1 MESSFK
7 NLDAFV
13 MTHLSIH
20 FSLHLT
26 FVMPVSKVP
35 QLLSENEL
43 IATVIPDLKDKL

>member
-13 MTHLSIH
+13 MIHLPFH

-26 FVMPVSKVP
+26 FVTLVSKVP
-35 QLLSENEL
+35 QLLSENDI